1 MTGLVKQSDMHKYYG
16 AHAHMVWWAVTI
28 PNRITVR
35 HCVGKTQQPC
45 DKLPI
50 SRRT

>member
-1 MTGLVKQSDMHKYYG
+1 MTGLVTQSNMHKYYG
-16 AHAHMVWWAVTI
+16 ADTHGVWCAVTI

-50 SRRT
+50 SCTT

>member
-1 MTGLVKQSDMHKYYG
+1 MTGLVTQSNIHKNYG
-16 AHAHMVWWAVTI
+16 ADTHMVWLTVTI

-35 HCVGKTQQPC
+35 QCVGKTQQLY
-45 DKLPI
+45 DKLLI